1 MAKLFNR
8 TWARSEL
15 LSYVGDLSQI
25 AGIRLGEWADGT
37 ERGLRI
43 ADFRTGSGLTFSVLL
58 DRGMDIG
65 PASFK
70 GMPLAWVSPTGWGH
84 PMYYDPQ
91 GSGWLRTFGAGL
103 LTGCGLTY
111 LGSPVDDE
119 GESLG
124 LHGRLSHLPA
134 QHVRVDEAWQADECS
149 YWVEGE
155 MRQARVFG
163 ENLRLKRR
171 ITVELGGNR
180 ITLHDVVENLG
191 VIESP
196 LMILYHINLGFPFL
210 DETSELVA
218 EPHPVAPR
226 DAAAEPGLQEWMRFQ
241 KPTQDY
247 AEQVFYHDLP
257 ADKKGWAS
265 IQLVNRTRRLGLRIG
280 FQKATLPNLIQWKMM
295 GQSNYV
301 LGIEP
306 ANCRVGGRSQ
316 ERARGTLQFLQP
328 GEQREFRVEIEVSEI
343 SQVYP

>member
-1 MAKLFNR
+1 MSNLFNR
-8 TWARSEL
+8 SWTRAEL
-15 LSYVGDLSQI
+15 LNYVGDLSQI
-25 AGIRLGEWADGT
+25 AGIQLGEWADGN
-37 ERGLRI
+37 ERGLRV
-43 ADFRTGSGLTFSVLL
+43 ADIRTGSGLAFSILL

-65 PASFK
+65 PASYK
-70 GMPLAWVSPTGWGH
+70 GLPLAWVSPTGWAH

-91 GSGWLRTFGAGL
+91 GTGWLRTFGAGL

-111 LGSPVDDE
+111 LGSPEEDE

-134 QHVRVDEAWQADECS
+134 QKVHMDDAWQGDEYS
-149 YWVEGE
+149 FWVEGE

-180 ITLHDVVENLG
+180 ITLHDLVENLG
-191 VIESP
+191 ATESP
-196 LMILYHINLGFPFL
+196 LMLLYHINLGFPFL
-210 DETSELVA
+210 DETSQLVT

-226 DAAAEPGLQEWMRFQ
+226 DAAAKQGLQEWMRFQ
-241 KPTQDY
+241 KPTSGY

-257 ADKKGWAS
+257 ADKDGWAC
-265 IQLVNRTRRLGLRIG
+265 IQLVNHSRKLGLRVG
-280 FQKATLPNLIQWKMM
+280 FQKATLPNLAQWKMM
-295 GQSNYV
+295 GQGSYV

-316 ERARGTLQFLQP
+316 ERARGTLQSLQP
-328 GEQREFRVEIEVSEI
+328 GEQREFQVKIEVSEGL
-343 SQVYP
+343 